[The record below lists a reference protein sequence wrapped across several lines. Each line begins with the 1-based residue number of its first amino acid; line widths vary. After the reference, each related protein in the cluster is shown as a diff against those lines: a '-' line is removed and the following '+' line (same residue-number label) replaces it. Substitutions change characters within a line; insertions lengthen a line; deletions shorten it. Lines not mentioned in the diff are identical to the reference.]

1 MLFLLIG
8 LMLAASVCVLCLRKN
23 RESLFLL
30 GMCSSLMVQFAGIL
44 IFIAKKGGYTQD
56 ILRFLFFSLELK
68 SRVQY
73 MYVTLG
79 QIGYMIAIGR
89 YLFPLFLLETALSY
103 SMAPPVRRHPR
114 LKLYAVI
121 LPAVTLIVYIPAV
134 FRALTD
140 AVPALHNVIVQTAYL
155 WILAYV
161 GVSMLLLV
169 QEALAITIR
178 VCRRQFICV
187 VVLLAAL
194 SGLYLLYCGQ
204 DPAQVY
210 RFYSYDYIWNKGLG
224 YLQYAPSM
232 GGYVTLVVVSV
243 ICGVL
248 GIGSL
253 LRYTQNTLM
262 DDRENMGLERK
273 FDVARTG
280 ASVFVHSI
288 KNQLLANR
296 VLEKHIM
303 QELDSEAPD
312 LSRVRACVAQLHENN
327 ELLLSRS
334 EELYR
339 TVKSKSVRLTPVSL
353 ADVEATT
360 LRRFARKYPDALCQ
374 TSLDPQLYV
383 LADVNYLSDA
393 LYNLLT
399 NGWEANLSAGHADR
413 PVRLISRQERLY
425 TVLEVRDEGVGI
437 ARSEQRKIFEPFYSS
452 KNSNYSWG
460 MGLYHAR
467 MIVKAHLGQLRV
479 ESTPG
484 RGTSFF
490 VMLPRCEP

>member
-8 LMLAASVCVLCLRKN
+8 LMLVASVCVLCLRKN

-30 GMCSSLMVQFAGIL
+30 GMSSSLMVQFAGLL
-44 IFIAKKGGYTQD
+44 IFIAKKGGYTKD

-68 SRVQY
+68 TRVQY

-103 SMAPPVRRHPR
+103 SMQPFVRRHPR

-121 LPAVTLIVYIPAV
+121 VPAVSLIVYIPAV

-140 AVPALHNVIVQTAYL
+140 AVPALHNVIVQASYI

-161 GVSMLLLV
+161 GVSMVLLV
-169 QEALAITIR
+169 QEALAISIR
-178 VCRRQFICV
+178 VCRRQFLCV

-210 RFYSYDYIWNKGLG
+210 RFYSYDYIWSKGLG

-232 GGYVTLVVVSV
+232 GGYVTLAVVSI

-262 DDRENMGLERK
+262 DDREDIGLERK

-303 QELDSEAPD
+303 QELSADAPN
-312 LSRVRACVAQLHENN
+312 LARVRSCVMQLHENN
-327 ELLLSRS
+327 ELLLARS

-360 LRRFARKYPDALCQ
+360 KRRFARKYPDARCEVR
-374 TSLDPQLYV
+374 LDPTVHV

-399 NGWEANLSAGHADR
+399 NGWEANLAAGHADR

-479 ESTPG
+479 ESTLG